1 MSIKGKGKKRKRSN
15 ITKTLRVIDTNNGRI
30 EETVEKQYYYTEGDR
45 TFIKVYDEFVEKIST
60 DKIKGKVVA
69 TYFTFASFA
78 DKDNRV
84 IIDKELRDKISEKNE
99 ICQRT
104 FERHMK
110 ELIENDYLIRIS
122 KGKYMINPLYLG
134 RGKENK
140 MEKLFIEY
148 TNFKKEIAKKNNGK
162 IENVS

>member
-1 MSIKGKGKKRKRSN
+1 MAIKRGKKRKSN
-15 ITKTLRVIDTNNGRI
+15 MQRTLRQIDTTNGRI
-30 EETVEKQYYYTEGDR
+30 EEIVEKTYFYTEGDR
-45 TFIKVYDEFVEKIST
+45 TFIKVYDEFVEKISN
-60 DKIKGKVVA
+60 DKIKGKVIA

-78 DKDNRV
+78 DRDNKI
-84 IIDKELRDKISEKNE
+84 IIDKELRDKIGNKLE

-148 TNFKKEIAKKNNGK
+148 NNLKKEIAEKNNIK
-162 IENVS
+162 VENAS

>member
-1 MSIKGKGKKRKRSN
+1 MSLKRWKKRKSN
-15 ITKTLRVIDTNNGRI
+15 MQRTLRQIDTTNGRI
-30 EETVEKQYYYTEGDR
+30 EEIVEKTYFYTEGDR
-45 TFIKVYDEFVEKIST
+45 TFIKVYDEFVEKISN
-60 DKIKGKVVA
+60 DKIKGKVIS

-78 DKDNRV
+78 DRDNRV
-84 IIDKELRDKISEKNE
+84 IIDKELRDKIGEKIE

-110 ELIENDYLIRIS
+110 ELIENDFLIRVS

-148 TNFKKEIAKKNNGK
+148 NNIKKEIAERNSVLLKT
-162 IENVS
+162 S

>member
-30 EETVEKQYYYTEGDR
+30 EETVEKQYFYTEGDR

-69 TYFTFASFA
+69 TYFTLDRFA

-104 FERHMK
+104 VERHMK

-148 TNFKKEIAKKNNGK
+148 TNFKKEIAEKNNVK

>member
-1 MSIKGKGKKRKRSN
+1 MSLKRGKKRKSN
-15 ITKTLRVIDTNNGRI
+15 MQRTLRQIDTTNGRI
-30 EETVEKQYYYTEGDR
+30 EEIVEKTYFYTEGDR
-45 TFIKVYDEFVEKIST
+45 TFIKVYDEFVEKISN

-110 ELIENDYLIRIS
+110 ELIENDFLIRVS

-148 TNFKKEIAKKNNGK
+148 NNIKKEIAERNSVLLKT
-162 IENVS
+162 S